1 MQIEWFFVVFM
12 MNITFWLVHIV
23 QTCQGNVASSLV
35 VPDHDQCDCQSGRWK
50 GTGKVSNQGCAW
62 FESPVAYNYFAGGA
76 GGDVTYKPVICPAG
90 YIMTGTRMFGVS
102 KSVDDEHVD
111 AYCCPFS

>member
-1 MQIEWFFVVFM
+1 MLHGSTERLHHLAKIYEERIAPLLNPVFSRYR
-12 MNITFWLVHIV
+12 IGT
-23 QTCQGNVASSLV
+23 GAK
-35 VPDHDQCDCQSGRWK
+35 CQSGRWK

-111 AYCCPFS
+111 AYCCPLS